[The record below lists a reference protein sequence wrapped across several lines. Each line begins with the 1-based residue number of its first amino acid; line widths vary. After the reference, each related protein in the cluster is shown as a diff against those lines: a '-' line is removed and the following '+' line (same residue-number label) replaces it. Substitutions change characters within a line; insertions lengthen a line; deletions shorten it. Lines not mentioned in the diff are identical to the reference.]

1 MSETETPDTDES
13 TDQEEPE
20 QPSIDEGEMADLDS
34 IAEEVEA
41 DAGAGDQ
48 DGEGDV
54 DDQEDADLDLD
65 EDADRTSI
73 GDVYCNVLG
82 MTAVTAKDRYGSG
95 LDKDRKDALEELAE
109 IARDLEI
116 DAAVDDLI
124 EQYGGP
130 DQLTPGQTVIVMT
143 IVWGGMVA
151 MEDPEI
157 LEGLA
162 DEGGPA

>member
-1 MSETETPDTDES
+1 MSEAEADVD
-13 TDQEEPE
+13 DQEEPE
-20 QPSIDEGEMADLDS
+20 QPSIDEDEMADLDS
-34 IAEEVEA
+34 IAEEVEV

-48 DGEGDV
+48 DGAEDV
-54 DDQEDADLDLD
+54 DDQENADLDLD

-95 LDKDRKDALEELAE
+95 LDDGQGRKDALDDYAE

-116 DAAVDDLI
+116 DEAVDDLI

-130 DQLTPGQTVIVMT
+130 DSLTPGQTVIVMT